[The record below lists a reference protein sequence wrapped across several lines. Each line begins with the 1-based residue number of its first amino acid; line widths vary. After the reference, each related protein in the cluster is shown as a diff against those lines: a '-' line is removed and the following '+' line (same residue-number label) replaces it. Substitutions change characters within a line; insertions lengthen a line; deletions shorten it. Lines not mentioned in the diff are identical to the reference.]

1 MGHDQVNRPRRVKA
15 YSEHSSSRRR
25 LRRSRDRGTVT
36 EIVDRLRVSRKQ
48 PVIRR
53 DRRIRKGHVENPRE
67 SYTHTSTLLLA
78 TVRRLR
84 ENFRRLL

>member
-1 MGHDQVNRPRRVKA
+1 PRRVKA

-48 PVIRR
+48 PRTLELQTEISKIQRSR
-53 DRRIRKGHVENPRE
+53 NSYGDRGMVASITEAARYKKR
-67 SYTHTSTLLLA
+67 STHKERTH
-78 TVRRLR
+78 
-84 ENFRRLL
+84 